1 MSGGKVVGSGSGLAN
16 TFSRRNT
23 IMRHPLPN
31 CRRVFL
37 AAALVAVTA
46 GAAAANGFGTGNW
59 GGSSIG
65 VGPNT
70 FYNNGLSSRQVG
82 GYEFFNNGVV
92 GMNYGNVTLYSNGLA
107 ARTSSP
113 TSGHAPSRYFSNLSI
128 GVPVRSGAG
137 PRATVYGG
145 GQPYPLGP
153 GPNPFSS
160 GAGGMPS
167 GGATP
172 WSTTPWSQKPW

>member
-1 MSGGKVVGSGSGLAN
+1 MTHHATHLDQARHGL
-16 TFSRRNT
+16 R
-23 IMRHPLPN
+23 
-31 CRRVFL
+31 
-37 AAALVAVTA
+37 AALSAWLLMAVAA
-46 GAAAANGFGTGNW
+46 GTAAANGFGTGNW

-65 VGPNT
+65 VGSNT
-70 FYNNGLSSRQVG
+70 FYNNGLVSRQIG

-107 ARTSSP
+107 AKNTRP
-113 TSGHAPSRYFSNLSI
+113 ASGHAPNRYFSNLSI

-137 PRATVYGG
+137 SRATVYGG

-160 GAGGMPS
+160 GAGGIPS
-167 GGATP
+167 GGSTP

>member
-1 MSGGKVVGSGSGLAN
+1 MFVSTKAWSLRVVVTLVLTGGLAM
-16 TFSRRNT
+16 TSAD
-23 IMRHPLPN
+23 
-31 CRRVFL
+31 
-37 AAALVAVTA
+37 AA
-46 GAAAANGFGTGNW
+46 GFGTGNW

-70 FYNNGLSSRQVG
+70 FYNNGLTSRRIG
-82 GYEFFNNGVV
+82 GHEFFNNGVV
-92 GMNYGNVTLYSNGLA
+92 GMTYGNVTLYSNGLA
-107 ARTSSP
+107 SR
-113 TSGHAPSRYFSNLSI
+113 SGHQHEDRGPNRYFSNLSV

-137 PRATVYGG
+137 SRATVYGG

-160 GAGGMPS
+160 GVGGIPAGGS
-167 GGATP
+167 TP

>member
-1 MSGGKVVGSGSGLAN
+1 MFVSTKASCLRVVVVLVLTGGLTMTPAN
-16 TFSRRNT
+16 
-23 IMRHPLPN
+23 
-31 CRRVFL
+31 
-37 AAALVAVTA
+37 AA
-46 GAAAANGFGTGNW
+46 GFGTGNW

-70 FYNNGLSSRQVG
+70 FYNNGLTSRRIG
-82 GYEFFNNGVV
+82 GHEFFNNGVV
-92 GMNYGNVTLYSNGLA
+92 GMTYGNVTLYSNGLA
-107 ARTSSP
+107 SR
-113 TSGHAPSRYFSNLSI
+113 SGHQHEDRGPIRYFSNLSV

-137 PRATVYGG
+137 SRATVYGG

-160 GAGGMPS
+160 GVGGIPATGS
-167 GGATP
+167 TP

>member
-1 MSGGKVVGSGSGLAN
+1 MFVSTKASCLRVVVVLVLTGGLTMTPAN
-16 TFSRRNT
+16 
-23 IMRHPLPN
+23 
-31 CRRVFL
+31 
-37 AAALVAVTA
+37 AA
-46 GAAAANGFGTGNW
+46 GFGTGNW

-70 FYNNGLSSRQVG
+70 FYNNGLTSRRIG
-82 GYEFFNNGVV
+82 GHEFFNNGVV
-92 GMNYGNVTLYSNGLA
+92 GMTYGNVKLYSNGLA
-107 ARTSSP
+107 SR
-113 TSGHAPSRYFSNLSI
+113 SGHQHEDRGPNRYFSNLSV

-137 PRATVYGG
+137 SRATVYGG

-160 GAGGMPS
+160 GVGGIPATGS
-167 GGATP
+167 TP

>member
-1 MSGGKVVGSGSGLAN
+1 MLEGAVPRLSVGGL
-16 TFSRRNT
+16 
-23 IMRHPLPN
+23 
-31 CRRVFL
+31 L
-37 AAALVAVTA
+37 AACVLAATA
-46 GAAAANGFGTGNW
+46 GSAAANGFGSGNW

-70 FYNNGLSSRQVG
+70 FYNNGLVSRQIG
-82 GYEFFNNGVV
+82 GHEFFNNGVV

-107 ARTSSP
+107 ARTGRA

-128 GVPVRSGAG
+128 GVPVRSGTG
-137 PRATVYGG
+137 SQTTVYGG

-160 GAGGMPS
+160 GAGGIPAS
-167 GGATP
+167 GATP